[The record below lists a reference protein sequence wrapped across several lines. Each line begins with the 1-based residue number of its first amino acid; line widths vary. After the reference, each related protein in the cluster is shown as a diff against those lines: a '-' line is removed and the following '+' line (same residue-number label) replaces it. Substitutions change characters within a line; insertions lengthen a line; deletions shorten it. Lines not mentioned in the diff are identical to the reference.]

1 MSGSRVLAGRST
13 LVIVTDHPWER
24 VGRNSPESQAPLN
37 LTTLHPPCPSGCQG
51 QNISQ
56 EKRPLRRDDKAHA
69 LHQGRMKF
77 ARISPLSVTRVHE
90 GSRRCTA
97 PEYWHIRQGSLPRV
111 SPRPRAQAAGHIRRC
126 RGLANAAGMVGG
138 QGHVTRL
145 LGAGAADE
153 QSERLPYLIST
164 PTGRCLAR
172 AAKNTTMA
180 TVAP

>member
-1 MSGSRVLAGRST
+1 MSGSRVLAERSI

-37 LTTLHPPCPSGCQG
+37 LTTLHPPCPSACQG

-97 PEYWHIRQGSLPRV
+97 PEYWHIGQGCIPRA
-111 SPRPRAQAAGHIRRC
+111 SPRPRHRAAGHIRSC
-126 RGLANAAGMVGG
+126 RGPVNAAGMGRGG
-138 QGHVTRL
+138 RHVTRL
-145 LGAGAADE
+145 LSAGVADE
-153 QSERLPYLIST
+153 HSERLPYLIST
-164 PTGRCLAR
+164 LTGRCRAR
-172 AAKNTTMA
+172 AAKNTSMA